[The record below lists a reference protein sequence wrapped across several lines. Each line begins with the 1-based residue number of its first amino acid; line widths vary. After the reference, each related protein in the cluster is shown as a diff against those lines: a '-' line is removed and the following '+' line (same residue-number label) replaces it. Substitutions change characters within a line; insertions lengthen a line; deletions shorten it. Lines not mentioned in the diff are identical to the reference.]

1 MSTKNRNE
9 AQFDEYRDW
18 QWIKHLI
25 LREYTYLW
33 ARILGSAY
41 RHILAVDTCSG
52 AGTYANPDTGEVI
65 AEGSGPILGRAAKTY
80 TEERGPGKTMRVIC
94 GSGGIGRRE
103 LEEEAA
109 SRRALS
115 SSKTQTEV

>member
-1 MSTKNRNE
+1 VSRARKTCPTKNRNE

-80 TEERGPGKTMRVIC
+80 TEERGPGKTC
-94 GSGGIGRRE
+94 GSS
-103 LEEEAA
+103 AD
-109 SRRALS
+109 RAES
-115 SSKTQTEV
+115 ADES

>member
-1 MSTKNRNE
+1 MDQAPDPPRVHVLVGENPRKRLS
-9 AQFDEYRDW
+9 A
-18 QWIKHLI
+18 HLG
-25 LREYTYLW
+25 R
-33 ARILGSAY
+33 
-41 RHILAVDTCSG
+41 DTCSG

-109 SRRALS
+109 CRRAHS